1 VKKVAMTAF
10 GNGTGNIK
18 HTNPTAEK
26 GNPDTGL
33 SPRLTKNTANDK
45 RQRGGINFTAR
56 KQQQCY

>member
-1 VKKVAMTAF
+1 MTAF